1 MCGKHITTVLIIS
14 GLISCFGQQ
23 SGPIVNIQ
31 GLGGVLGS
39 IGYTAWTN
47 RTIYEFH
54 GIPYGQAPVGALRF
68 KPTVKVSAWGG
79 TRDAT
84 QPGTRCPQIDVNYVN
99 VENEDCLTLSV
110 YSNSV
115 SDSSEYVFE
124 EVLIH
129 RFSIDYSW
137 TRIDQ

>member
-39 IGYTAWTN
+39 VGYTAWTN

-68 KPTVKVSAWGG
+68 KPTVKVSPWGG

-124 EVLIH
+124 EGVDSSV
-129 RFSIDYSW
+129 FN
-137 TRIDQ
+137 